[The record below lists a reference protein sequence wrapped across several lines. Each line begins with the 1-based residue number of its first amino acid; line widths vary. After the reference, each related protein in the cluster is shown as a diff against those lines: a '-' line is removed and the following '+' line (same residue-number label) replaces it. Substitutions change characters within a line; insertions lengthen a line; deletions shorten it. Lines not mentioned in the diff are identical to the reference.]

1 MLYNAEASIN
11 ILWVLENTLIP
22 LFVGIGSSVIAS
34 LILARFLKEE
44 NIIKSKFLKA
54 LKIACKTI
62 KTEDMQA
69 LSYRNLK
76 RRFKKTILSWKDHPD
91 YILKFCIKEDGL
103 DNSILPPEKCFF
115 LSKSYGEFTDQ
126 ERNYYDIFQSVFK
139 FRYMLN
145 SKPRQTD
152 SSKLPMS
159 GQDMEK
165 NVVNEHEFNEEIRV
179 ARGEEYS
186 G

>member
-1 MLYNAEASIN
+1 
-11 ILWVLENTLIP
+11 
-22 LFVGIGSSVIAS
+22 
-34 LILARFLKEE
+34 
-44 NIIKSKFLKA
+44 
-54 LKIACKTI
+54 
-62 KTEDMQA
+62 
-69 LSYRNLK
+69 
-76 RRFKKTILSWKDHPD
+76 
-91 YILKFCIKEDGL
+91 
-103 DNSILPPEKCFF
+103 
-115 LSKSYGEFTDQ
+115 
-126 ERNYYDIFQSVFK
+126 
-139 FRYMLN
+139 MLN

>member
-76 RRFKKTILSWKDHPD
+76 RRLKKTILSWEDHSD

-103 DNSILPPEKCFF
+103 DNFILPPEECFF
-115 LSKSYGEFTDQ
+115 LSKSYGEFTVQ
-126 ERNYYDIFQSVFK
+126 ERNYYDTFQNVFR

-152 SSKLPMS
+152 LSELSR
-159 GQDMEK
+159 QDMENMAK
-165 NVVNEHEFNEEIRV
+165 SVVNEREEIRA

>member
-76 RRFKKTILSWKDHPD
+76 RRLKKP
-91 YILKFCIKEDGL
+91 
-103 DNSILPPEKCFF
+103 
-115 LSKSYGEFTDQ
+115 
-126 ERNYYDIFQSVFK
+126 YYPGKITRIIF
-139 FRYMLN
+139 
-145 SKPRQTD
+145 
-152 SSKLPMS
+152 
-159 GQDMEK
+159 
-165 NVVNEHEFNEEIRV
+165 
-179 ARGEEYS
+179 
-186 G
+186 